1 MSEKRMVSDN
11 KILSCLVLR
20 QWWWWYINILT
31 TAESAELVQYC
42 DIFGPAGRVWYVT
55 LKLIRDIFTT
65 SLLQPIIY
73 WDKKYDDFDCRGNQ
87 SQALIW
93 GSGHFVENPKLKE
106 HWVEQP
112 QYWLPQCGEDNNV
125 LLLHPYYWHGPYS
138 VAQWWICLFSPNTEV
153 KRDVTKGETRC
164 SGVCSANW
172 ARGFD

>member
-42 DIFGPAGRVWYVT
+42 DVLDPAGRVWYET

-73 WDKKYDDFDCRGNQ
+73 WDKKYDDFDCGGNQ

-93 GSGHFVENPKLKE
+93 GSGHFVENPKLGE

-112 QYWLPQCGEDNNV
+112 QYWLPQCGEDNSV
-125 LLLHPYYWHGPYS
+125 LLLNLHILARPLLSCTVMDLLIFPQHRGQ
-138 VAQWWICLFSPNTEV
+138 ARCH
-153 KRDVTKGETRC
+153 C